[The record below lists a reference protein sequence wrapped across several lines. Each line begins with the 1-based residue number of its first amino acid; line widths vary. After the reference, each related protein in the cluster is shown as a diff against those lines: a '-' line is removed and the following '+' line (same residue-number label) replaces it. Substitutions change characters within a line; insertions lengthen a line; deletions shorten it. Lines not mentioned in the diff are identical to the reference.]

1 MASVPGALAQSGSY
15 PQGPKSGLGLAG
27 YQWNLPPHKWSM
39 PVEPSRMAPEVVN
52 STAHAIGSQHRYRR
66 GRIYWYARVDSDY
79 ITSTQYNDGSK
90 SRDPRYGFQFLWNP
104 TEINTSVA
112 MNMSITPSFA
122 DKFVDVAGAFPS
134 GEYLTFTI
142 RIDRTNDFAC
152 IKSIPKGTGAGV
164 GYDQLAKLYANNTF
178 YTPQHSFDKG
188 FNTTFEEKIKAL
200 QQLGTIADL
209 EYLYTAINGPGWVN
223 QATGRKSADIGFL
236 SPTLLRIDLGPLSY
250 IGYVNT
256 LSVNHTSFSK
266 GMIPVTTDVSIQFN
280 LMATAGLATK

>member
-1 MASVPGALAQSGSY
+1 MSSVPGAIAGGGAA
-15 PQGPKSGLGLAG
+15 PQGPASGLGLRG

-39 PVEPSRMAPEVVN
+39 PVEPSLVNDTVVN
-52 STAHAIGSQHRYRR
+52 STAYAIGSQHRYRR

-79 ITSTQYNDGSK
+79 ITSAQYNDGSNSK
-90 SRDPRYGFQFLWNP
+90 DPRYGFQFLWNP
-104 TEINTSVA
+104 TDFNTSVA

-134 GEYLTFTI
+134 GEYLTFTV
-142 RIDRTNDFAC
+142 RIDRTNDFAW
-152 IKSIPKGTGAGV
+152 IKNIPASV
-164 GYDQLAKLYANNTF
+164 PNANYDQLAKLYASTD
-178 YTPQHSFDKG
+178 YYIPQYSFDKG
-188 FNTTFEEKIKAL
+188 FTSTFEDKIKTL

-266 GMIPVTTDVSIQFN
+266 GMIPMTTDVSIQFN